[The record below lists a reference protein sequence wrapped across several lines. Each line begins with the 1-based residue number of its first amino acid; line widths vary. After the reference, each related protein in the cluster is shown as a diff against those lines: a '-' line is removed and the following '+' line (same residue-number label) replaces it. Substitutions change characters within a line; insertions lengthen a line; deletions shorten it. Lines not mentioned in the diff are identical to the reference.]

1 MTGWVMWAAS
11 SLATGSATGPQ
22 GGPVPAELA
31 REVSSVLVIV
41 AILVVVL
48 LGLAA
53 VALVLMMG
61 GRLRRRVQD
70 GLPHGESPPD
80 PMWPLQVPVDGEENR
95 GDD

>member
-1 MTGWVMWAAS
+1 MSGWGLLAQAAEDGG
-11 SLATGSATGPQ
+11 ATPQ
-22 GGPVPAELA
+22 DLA
-31 REVSSVLVIV
+31 RDVSTVLVVV

-70 GLPHGESPPD
+70 GVPAPESPPD
-80 PMWPLQVPVDGEENR
+80 PMWPLQVQPDDDENR
-95 GDD
+95 GDE

>member
-1 MTGWVMWAAS
+1 MWAAS
-11 SLATGSATGPQ
+11 GSTT
-22 GGPVPAELA
+22 GPVPAELA

-53 VALVLMMG
+53 MALVLMMG

-70 GLPHGESPPD
+70 GLPHGNPPPD
-80 PMWPLQVPVDGEENR
+80 PTWPLQVPVDEEENR
-95 GDD
+95 EDG

>member
-1 MTGWVMWAAS
+1 MNTWGLLGQVGETGD
-11 SLATGSATGPQ
+11 
-22 GGPVPAELA
+22 ELA
-31 REVSSVLVIV
+31 REVSLSLAIV

-53 VALVLMMG
+53 VALILMIG

-70 GLPHGESPPD
+70 GLPPPGLPPD
-80 PMWPLQVPVDGEENR
+80 PLWPLQVPPDDEENR

>member
-11 SLATGSATGPQ
+11 SLATGSAT
-22 GGPVPAELA
+22 GPVPAELA